1 MSLHIC
7 NHAGELGNMCANCQ
21 HSIPHEIVTLGDE
34 LCTTPST
41 CNNTPNNDEKADVSV
56 WCKPIELK

>member
-21 HSIPHEIVTLGDE
+21 HSVPHEIVTIE
-34 LCTTPST
+34 EEPCTNRNI
-41 CNNTPNNDEKADVSV
+41 CNNSPSNDEKFDVTV
-56 WCKPIELK
+56 WCKPIEDK